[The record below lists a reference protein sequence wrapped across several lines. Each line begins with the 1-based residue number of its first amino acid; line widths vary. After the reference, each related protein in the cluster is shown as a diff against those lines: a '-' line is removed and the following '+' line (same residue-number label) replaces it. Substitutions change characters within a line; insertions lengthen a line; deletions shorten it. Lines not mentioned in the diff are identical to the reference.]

1 MPDYKL
7 YLHSLTTMN
16 PSKTKVLMTP
26 LDRAIRGF
34 RNQCLPD
41 CNKVRMARIE
51 NYLTIVYEFKSIET
65 STPEQQ
71 REYYKASRV
80 LFQV

>member
-1 MPDYKL
+1 MNNTTQTKL
-7 YLHSLTTMN
+7 
-16 PSKTKVLMTP
+16 TP
-26 LDRAIRGF
+26 LERAIRDF

-51 NYLTIVYEFKSIET
+51 NYLTIVYNYDTIKNP
-65 STPEQQ
+65 TPDQQ

-80 LFQV
+80 LIQAWL